1 MTFLAT
7 PHDSIGHSRCCT
19 DEGSGPAELVSFGIW
34 ASRVWGQ
41 GSNRHQ
47 THQVWIYIKIRDD
60 FRHTDAHFILGT
72 FPLIFTFLI
81 LKEDNF
87 QALQPCNFSVYLTIF
102 AWQCDPTR
110 SEALCETVCQGTW
123 WVPGN
128 PQCKP
133 SASLSL
139 VAPSNPIGS

>member
-1 MTFLAT
+1 MDIYLY
-7 PHDSIGHSRCCT
+7 
-19 DEGSGPAELVSFGIW
+19 
-34 ASRVWGQ
+34 
-41 GSNRHQ
+41 
-47 THQVWIYIKIRDD
+47 IYIMIKDD
-60 FRHTDAHFILGT
+60 FRHTDVIDSHFILVVCCKLVHLEVTGSGT

-133 SASLSL
+133 SASLPL
-139 VAPSNPIGS
+139 VAPSNPIGFWSFCSPKGM